1 MAGSA
6 WDSARLAQV
15 VDGITARIA
24 TPLPKSGHDGDGP
37 KVDVVGLVRYREQS
51 DTVEVPLTA
60 PYDPSAI
67 SVAFE
72 AAHRRLY
79 GFATD
84 EAWDLEAVRVTVSAG
99 ANRPIGPVPRT
110 TALRSPRASR
120 RAQCWFEA
128 GGPST
133 TSFYDREALIPDERI
148 AGPVIIE
155 DPWSTVVVP
164 PGAAVWADCHANLQI
179 AAMETAR

>member
-1 MAGSA
+1 MTIGTGVGAA
-6 WDSARLAQV
+6 ETPP
-15 VDGITARIA
+15 ITAGTPVRGKRARRLRIPRSRKVLIGLGLLTLFVLLA
-24 TPLPKSGHDGDGP
+24 VIGPL
-37 KVDVVGLVRYREQS
+37 V
-51 DTVEVPLTA
+51 A

-67 SVAFE
+67 SAAFE

-84 EAWDLEAVRVTVSAG
+84 EGWELEAVRVTVFAG
-99 ANRPIGPVPRT
+99 ANRPIGPVPRA
-110 TALRSPRASR
+110 TALRSCKASR

-128 GGPST
+128 GGPAT

-148 AGPVIIE
+148 AGPAIIE

-164 PGAAVWADCHANLQI
+164 PGAAVWADGHANLQI
-179 AAMETAR
+179 TAIETAR